1 MTVSRPPAAPVLGLA
16 PVGLLMVIDEVAVV
30 VVEEV
35 VVVLEERGG
44 GSGGLGGITPWEF
57 SDIFK
62 QLKMSELK
70 IGGNAVENT
79 RLVDAAVD

>member
-1 MTVSRPPAAPVLGLA
+1 
-16 PVGLLMVIDEVAVV
+16 MVKDK
-30 VVEEV
+30 
-35 VVVLEERGG
+35 GG

>member
-1 MTVSRPPAAPVLGLA
+1 MLVK
-16 PVGLLMVIDEVAVV
+16 DK
-30 VVEEV
+30 
-35 VVVLEERGG
+35 GG

-57 SDIFK
+57 SDIFR

>member
-1 MTVSRPPAAPVLGLA
+1 MLVK
-16 PVGLLMVIDEVAVV
+16 DK
-30 VVEEV
+30 
-35 VVVLEERGG
+35 GG

-57 SDIFK
+57 PDIFK

-79 RLVDAAVD
+79 RLVDAAVDQWDLMILG

>member
-1 MTVSRPPAAPVLGLA
+1 M
-16 PVGLLMVIDEVAVV
+16 GLLVVIDGVAVV
-30 VVEEV
+30 VVDEEV
-35 VVVLEERGG
+35 VWVLVKDKGG

>member
-1 MTVSRPPAAPVLGLA
+1 
-16 PVGLLMVIDEVAVV
+16 MVIDGVAVV
-30 VVEEV
+30 VVDEEV
-35 VVVLEERGG
+35 VWVWVKDKGG

-79 RLVDAAVD
+79 RLVESAVD